1 LEAGGWKLEAYEARQ
16 GHASGVVSEGGQ
28 RLSNVVWP
36 PEGKKK
42 GQKKI
47 DFLGCICYLS
57 DSWPLRQ
64 QKHEEGTMKKT
75 TMILG
80 ILAVSLLFFAPE
92 SMAQKYDLKLMTGP
106 MGGSWYPLG
115 GAISDSFQKD
125 IPGVTVAVMPGGGI
139 GNVEALQ
146 YGKAELGF
154 SNSSSGV
161 DGFNGRPPFK
171 AKMTNMRQLANLYP
185 QYFQMPVLVSSGIKS
200 VADLKGKI
208 IAPGPKG
215 QTGEF
220 AARQVLGIY
229 GLSYKDMKKVHH
241 VSYNDTVAL
250 MKDGHCDAWLLC
262 TTIPASSIMDLASTR
277 KIDLLA
283 LPDDKVAAMRKL
295 NAGYVRKV
303 IPKGTYQGVDHDVQ
317 TVGWYT
323 HLIVSAKL
331 PDDLVYQMTKSLVKN
346 LPRYGGI
353 VKAMKGLKAE
363 DLAEDIGIPL
373 HPGAL
378 KYYKEIGAI
387 K

>member
-1 LEAGGWKLEAYEARQ
+1 
-16 GHASGVVSEGGQ
+16 
-28 RLSNVVWP
+28 
-36 PEGKKK
+36 
-42 GQKKI
+42 
-47 DFLGCICYLS
+47 
-57 DSWPLRQ
+57 
-64 QKHEEGTMKKT
+64 MKR
-75 TMILG
+75 IP
-80 ILAVSLLFFAPE
+80 LFFALCAVLGMFISPQA
-92 SMAQKYDLKLMTGP
+92 MAQKYDLKLMTGP

-139 GNVEALQ
+139 GNVEAIQ

-161 DGFNGRPPFK
+161 DGFYGRPPFK
-171 AKMTNMRQLANLYP
+171 AKMTEMRQLANLYP

-220 AARQVLGIY
+220 AARQVLEIY
-229 GLSYKDMKKVHH
+229 GLSYNDMKKVQH

-283 LPDDKVAAMRKL
+283 LPEDKIAAMRKL

-317 TVGWYT
+317 TIGWYT

-331 PDDLVYQMTKSLVKN
+331 PEDLVYKMTKSLANN
-346 LPRYGGI
+346 LERYGAI
-353 VKAMKGLKAE
+353 VKAMKGLKAA

-378 KYYKEIGAI
+378 RYYKEIGAI